1 MTPSGAAAL
10 VTGAGRGIGRA
21 IAIALAADG
30 VRVAVCA
37 RTVSDV
43 HEVCELITHTGGSA
57 VPLIADLSSLDGA
70 VSAADAATA
79 ELGDLDI
86 LVNNAGGSDPKPIA
100 ELTDADWQAALDL
113 NFFSAVRTTSRI
125 APGMQTRGRGSIV
138 NMASISGREP
148 GKFVGPYSAAKA
160 ALINYSKLM
169 SDFYAPS
176 GVRVNCVLPGIIETS
191 STTRNTMKS
200 ARATGRSPDEI
211 METMLKRNP
220 IPAGRLGQPEEVA
233 AVVRMLVAPDAAF
246 VTGAAITVDGGAHHF
261 A

>member
-1 MTPSGAAAL
+1 MTLSESTAL

-21 IAIALAADG
+21 VAIVLAAEG

-37 RTVSDV
+37 RTSSEVQ
-43 HEVCELITHTGGSA
+43 EVCGHINAAGGSA
-57 VPLIADLSSLDGA
+57 VPIIADMSSLDGA
-70 VSAADAATA
+70 LSAADGAVA

-86 LVNNAGGSDPKPIA
+86 LINNAGGSNPKPIA
-100 ELTDADWQAALDL
+100 ELTDADWQDALDL
-113 NFFSAVRTTSRI
+113 NFLSAVRTTSRL
-125 APGMQTRGRGSIV
+125 APLMRERGQGSIV

-176 GVRVNCVLPGIIETS
+176 GIRVNCVLPGIIETS
-191 STTRNTMKS
+191 STTRNAEKS
-200 ARATGRSPDEI
+200 AQATGRSTSDI

-220 IPAGRLGQPEEVA
+220 IPVGRLGQPEEVA
-233 AVVRMLVAPDAAF
+233 AVVRMLVSPEAAF

>member
-1 MTPSGAAAL
+1 MTLSGAAAL

-21 IAIALAADG
+21 VALALAADG
-30 VRVAVCA
+30 VHVAVCA
-37 RTVSDV
+37 RTASDV
-43 HEVCELITHTGGSA
+43 HEVCELINGAGGSA
-57 VPLIADLSSLDGA
+57 VPIIADMSSLDGA

-125 APGMQTRGRGSIV
+125 GPGMQTRGRGSIV

-200 ARATGRSPDEI
+200 AQATGRSPDEI

-233 AVVRMLVAPDAAF
+233 AVVRMLVAPDARF

>member
-1 MTPSGAAAL
+1 MTLSGSTAL

-21 IAIALAADG
+21 VAIVLAADG

-37 RTVSDV
+37 RTASDV
-43 HEVCELITHTGGSA
+43 HDVCRQIVDAGGSA
-57 VPLIADLSSLDGA
+57 VPIVADLSTLEGA
-70 VSAADAATA
+70 AAAADAAEE
-79 ELGDLDI
+79 ELGVLDI
-86 LVNNAGGSDPKPIA
+86 LVNNAGGSTPKPIA
-100 ELTDADWQAALDL
+100 QLGDADWQDALDL
-113 NFFSAVRTTSRI
+113 NFLSAVRTTSRLG
-125 APGMQTRGRGSIV
+125 PVMQARGRGSIV

-169 SDFYAPS
+169 SDYYAPS

-191 STTRNTMKS
+191 ATSRNALKS
-200 ARATGRSPDEI
+200 AQATGRSTGEI
-211 METMLKRNP
+211 METMLKKNP

-233 AVVRMLVAPDAAF
+233 AVVRMLVSPGAAF

>member
-1 MTPSGAAAL
+1 MTLSGPTAL

-21 IAIALAADG
+21 VAIALAADG

-37 RTVSDV
+37 RTTTDV
-43 HEVCELITHTGGSA
+43 HEVCELIKTAGGSA
-57 VPLIADLSSLDGA
+57 VPIIADMSSVDGA
-70 VSAADAATA
+70 VSAADVAMA

-86 LVNNAGGSDPKPIA
+86 LINNAGGSNPKPIA
-100 ELTDADWQAALDL
+100 ELTDADWQDALDL
-113 NFFSAVRTTSRI
+113 NFFSAVRTTARI
-125 APGMQTRGRGSIV
+125 APGMQNRGRGSIV

-191 STTRNTMKS
+191 STARNTMKS
-200 ARATGRSPDEI
+200 AEATGRSPTEI
-211 METMLKRNP
+211 MDKMLKRNP

-233 AVVRMLVAPDAAF
+233 AVVRMLVASDTAF

>member
-1 MTPSGAAAL
+1 MTLSGSTAL
-10 VTGAGRGIGRA
+10 VTGAGRGIGQA
-21 IAIALAADG
+21 VAVVLAAEG

-37 RTVSDV
+37 RTATEV
-43 HEVCELITHTGGSA
+43 EAVCEQIRHAGGSA
-57 VPLIADLSSLDGA
+57 VPILADLATLDG
-70 VSAADAATA
+70 VRSAADTA
-79 ELGDLDI
+79 ISELGLLDI
-86 LVNNAGGSDPKPIA
+86 LVNNAGGSNPKPIA
-100 ELTDADWQAALDL
+100 ELTDTDWQDAIDL
-113 NFFSAVRTTSRI
+113 NFLSAVRLTSFL
-125 APGMQTRGRGSIV
+125 APAMQTRGSGSIV

-191 STTRNTMKS
+191 STTRNTLKS
-200 ARATGRSPDEI
+200 AQATGRTPADI
-211 METMLKRNP
+211 MATMLKRNP

-233 AVVRMLVAPDAAF
+233 AVVRLLVAPEAAF

>member
-1 MTPSGAAAL
+1 MTLSGSTAL

-21 IAIALAADG
+21 VALVLGADG
-30 VRVAVCA
+30 ARIGVCA
-37 RTVSDV
+37 RTASEVHDV
-43 HEVCELITHTGGSA
+43 CRQIVEAGGSA
-57 VPLIADLSSLDGA
+57 LPIVADMSTPEGA
-70 VSAADAATA
+70 AEAADTA
-79 ELGDLDI
+79 EKELGDLDI
-86 LVNNAGGSDPKPIA
+86 LVNNAGGSTPKPITQ
-100 ELTDADWQAALDL
+100 LVDADWQDALDL
-113 NFFSAVRTTSRI
+113 NFLSAVRTTSRLGP
-125 APGMQTRGRGSIV
+125 AMQARGSGSIV

-169 SDFYAPS
+169 SDFYAAS

-191 STTRNTMKS
+191 ATSRNAVKS
-200 ARATGRSPDEI
+200 AQATGRSTAEI
-211 METMLKRNP
+211 MEAMLKKNP

-233 AVVRMLVAPDAAF
+233 AVVRMLVSPEAAF

>member
-1 MTPSGAAAL
+1 MNLSDSAAL

-21 IAIALAADG
+21 VAIVLAAEG

-37 RTVSDV
+37 RTASEV
-43 HEVCELITHTGGSA
+43 HEVCAHIKDAGGSA
-57 VPLIADLSSLDGA
+57 VPIMADMASLDGA
-70 VSAADAATA
+70 LSAADAATA

-86 LVNNAGGSDPKPIA
+86 LVNNAGGSSPKPIA
-100 ELTDADWQAALDL
+100 ELTDTDWQDALDL
-113 NFFSAVRTTSRI
+113 NFLSAVRTTARL
-125 APGMQTRGRGSIV
+125 APGMQARGRGSII

-160 ALINYSKLM
+160 ALINYSKLT

-191 STTRNTMKS
+191 STTRNTLKS
-200 ARATGRSPDEI
+200 AQATGRSPADI

-233 AVVRMLVAPDAAF
+233 AVVRLLVSPEAAF

>member
-1 MTPSGAAAL
+1 VNLSGSTAL

-21 IAIALAADG
+21 VAMSLANDG
-30 VRVAVCA
+30 ARIAVCA
-37 RTVSDV
+37 RTASEVND
-43 HEVCELITHTGGSA
+43 VCERINGAGGSA
-57 VPLIADLSSLDGA
+57 LPIVADMSTHEGA
-70 VSAADAATA
+70 STAAQTA
-79 ELGDLDI
+79 LNKLGEVHI
-86 LVNNAGGSDPKPIA
+86 VVNNAGGSKPKSVA
-100 ELTDADWQAALDL
+100 ELTDEDWLEALSL
-113 NFFSAVRTTSRI
+113 NFLSAVRTISLI
-125 APGMQTRGRGSIV
+125 APTMQTRGNGAIV

-191 STTRNTMKS
+191 ATTRNALKS
-200 ARATGRSPDEI
+200 AQATGRTEDEI
-211 METMLKRNP
+211 WATMLKRNP

-233 AVVRMLVAPDAAF
+233 AVVRLLVSPETAF

>member
-1 MTPSGAAAL
+1 MTLSGSTAL

-21 IAIALAADG
+21 VAVVLAAEG
-30 VRVAVCA
+30 VHVAVCA
-37 RTVSDV
+37 RTATEVE
-43 HEVCELITHTGGSA
+43 EVCEQIRHAGGSA
-57 VPLIADLSSLDGA
+57 VPILADLATLDGA
-70 VSAADAATA
+70 HSAADTA
-79 ELGDLDI
+79 VSELGDLDI
-86 LVNNAGGSDPKPIA
+86 LVNNAGGSSPKAIA
-100 ELTDADWQAALDL
+100 ELTDTDWQDALDL
-113 NFFSAVRTTSRI
+113 NFLSAVRMTSRL
-125 APGMQTRGRGSIV
+125 APAMQARGSGSII

-191 STTRNTMKS
+191 STARNTLKS
-200 ARATGRSPDEI
+200 AEATGRTPADI
-211 METMLKRNP
+211 MATMLKRNP

-233 AVVRMLVAPDAAF
+233 AVVRLLVAPDATF

>member
-1 MTPSGAAAL
+1 MTLSGSTAL

-21 IAIALAADG
+21 VAIVLAADG
-30 VRVAVCA
+30 ARVAVCA
-37 RTVSDV
+37 RTASEVQDV
-43 HEVCELITHTGGSA
+43 CRHINDAGGSA
-57 VPLIADLSSLDGA
+57 MPIVADMATLDGA
-70 VSAADAATA
+70 MSAADAAEK
-79 ELGDLDI
+79 ELGHLDI
-86 LVNNAGGSDPKPIA
+86 VVNNAGGSSPKPIP
-100 ELTDADWQAALDL
+100 ELTDTDWQDALDL
-113 NFFSAVRTTSRI
+113 NFLSAVRTTSRLGP
-125 APGMQTRGRGSIV
+125 AMQARRHGSIV

-191 STTRNTMKS
+191 STSRNALKS
-200 ARATGRSPDEI
+200 AQATGRSTAEI
-211 METMLKRNP
+211 METMLRKNP

-233 AVVRMLVAPDAAF
+233 AVVRLLVSPDAAF

>member
-1 MTPSGAAAL
+1 MSTLEG
-10 VTGAGRGIGRA
+10 
-21 IAIALAADG
+21 ALA
-30 VRVAVCA
+30 
-37 RTVSDV
+37 
-43 HEVCELITHTGGSA
+43 
-57 VPLIADLSSLDGA
+57 
-70 VSAADAATA
+70 AADAAA
-79 ELGDLDI
+79 EELGDLDI
-86 LVNNAGGSDPKPIA
+86 LVNNAGGSTPKPIA
-100 ELTDADWQAALDL
+100 QLADTDWQDALDL
-113 NFFSAVRTTSRI
+113 NFLSAVRTTSHVG
-125 APGMQTRGRGSIV
+125 PTMQARGQGSIV

-191 STTRNTMKS
+191 ATSRNALKS
-200 ARATGRSPDEI
+200 AQATGRSTVEI
-211 METMLKRNP
+211 MATMLEKNP

-233 AVVRMLVAPDAAF
+233 AVVRMLVSPDAAF

>member
-1 MTPSGAAAL
+1 MTLSGSTAL

-21 IAIALAADG
+21 VAISLAADG
-30 VRVAVCA
+30 ARAAVCA
-37 RTVSDV
+37 RTASEVHDV
-43 HEVCELITHTGGSA
+43 CRQIVEAGGSA
-57 VPLIADLSSLDGA
+57 VPIVADLSTLEGVVA
-70 VSAADAATA
+70 AADEAAH
-79 ELGDLDI
+79 ELGDVDI
-86 LVNNAGGSDPKPIA
+86 VVNNAGGSTSKPVA
-100 ELTDADWQAALDL
+100 QLDDTDWQDALDL
-113 NFFSAVRTTSRI
+113 NFLSAVRMTSRLGP
-125 APGMQTRGRGSIV
+125 AMQARGQGSIV

-169 SDFYAPS
+169 SDVYAPS

-191 STTRNTMKS
+191 ATSRNASKS
-200 ARATGRSPDEI
+200 AQATGRSTDEI
-211 METMLKRNP
+211 MEIMLKKNP

-233 AVVRMLVAPDAAF
+233 AVVRMLVSPEAGF

>member
-1 MTPSGAAAL
+1 MTLPEGTAL

-21 IAIALAADG
+21 IALALAADG

-37 RTVSDV
+37 RTASDV
-43 HEVCELITHTGGSA
+43 HEVCELITHAGGSA
-57 VPLIADLSSLDGA
+57 VPIIADMSSLDGA
-70 VSAADAATA
+70 VSAADTATA
-79 ELGDLDI
+79 ALGDLDI

-113 NFFSAVRTTSRI
+113 NFFSAVRATARL
-125 APGMQTRGRGSIV
+125 APGMQARGRGSIV

-169 SDFYAPS
+169 SEFYAPS

-200 ARATGRSPDEI
+200 AQATGRSPDEI
-211 METMLKRNP
+211 MATMLRRNP

>member
-1 MTPSGAAAL
+1 MTLTGSTAL

-21 IAIALAADG
+21 VAIVLAADG
-30 VRVAVCA
+30 AHVAVCA
-37 RTVSDV
+37 RTASEV
-43 HEVCELITHTGGSA
+43 HEVCRQIHDGGGSA
-57 VPLIADLSSLDGA
+57 VPIVADMATLDGA
-70 VSAADAATA
+70 VAAADAAAT
-79 ELGDLDI
+79 ELGHLDI
-86 LVNNAGGSDPKPIA
+86 LVNNAGGSTPKPIA
-100 ELTDADWQAALDL
+100 QLDDGDWQDALDL
-113 NFFSAVRTTSRI
+113 NFLSAVRTTSRLGP
-125 APGMQTRGRGSIV
+125 AMQARGRGSIV

-191 STTRNTMKS
+191 ATSRNAVQS
-200 ARATGRSPDEI
+200 AQATGRSTAEI
-211 METMLKRNP
+211 METMLKKNP
-220 IPAGRLGQPEEVA
+220 IPAGRLGRPEEVA
-233 AVVRMLVAPDAAF
+233 AVVRMLVSPEAAF

>member
-1 MTPSGAAAL
+1 MSLSGSTAL

-21 IAIALAADG
+21 VAIVLAAEG

-37 RTVSDV
+37 RTTSEVHDV
-43 HEVCELITHTGGSA
+43 CGLIERAGGSA
-57 VPLIADLSSLDGA
+57 VPITADMASLDGA
-70 VSAADAATA
+70 LSAADAATA
-79 ELGDLDI
+79 ALGDLDI
-86 LVNNAGGSDPKPIA
+86 LVNNAGGSSPKPIA
-100 ELTDADWQAALDL
+100 DLTDADWQEALDL
-113 NFFSAVRTTSRI
+113 NFLSAVRTTSHL
-125 APGMQTRGRGSIV
+125 APGMQARGRGSII

-160 ALINYSKLM
+160 ALINYSKLA

-191 STTRNTMKS
+191 STTRNTLKS
-200 ARATGRSPDEI
+200 AQATGRSPDDI
-211 METMLKRNP
+211 MATMLKRNP

-233 AVVRMLVAPDAAF
+233 AVVRLLVSPEAAF

>member
-1 MTPSGAAAL
+1 MTLTGTAAL

-21 IAIALAADG
+21 VAIVLAAEG
-30 VRVAVCA
+30 VRVGVCA
-37 RTVSDV
+37 RTTAEVHDV
-43 HEVCELITHTGGSA
+43 CAHIGDAGGTA
-57 VPLIADLSSLDGA
+57 VPIVADVATQDGVLAAADGA
-70 VSAADAATA
+70 AAA
-79 ELGDLDI
+79 LGDIDI
-86 LVNNAGGSDPKPIA
+86 LVNNAGGSVPKPIA
-100 ELTDADWQAALDL
+100 ELTDDDWQDALNL
-113 NFFSAVRTTSRI
+113 NFLSAVRATSRL
-125 APGMQTRGRGSIV
+125 APGMQARGRGSII

-191 STTRNTMKS
+191 ATTRNTLKS
-200 ARATGRSPDEI
+200 AEATGRSPADI

-233 AVVRMLVAPDAAF
+233 AVVRLLVSPEAAF